1 MAGWHNG
8 AYMEAN
14 LHPLLPLFERER
26 AAGRALALGVL
37 VRTEGSTY
45 RKPGALILISAA
57 GEYAGL
63 ISGGC
68 LEGDLREHARAVIA
82 NGASRIASY
91 DTRGPD
97 DLLWGLGLGC
107 EGAMQI
113 LLLRVGPE
121 SGWQPLDYLAKALT
135 ARTPAAIGV
144 VVESARADL
153 PSGTVVLPAGAAA
166 TPRIPALA
174 SEDLQQ
180 ALQRSAARGE
190 SSWVEHASA
199 HLFVWPLA
207 LPPRV
212 LLLGAGPDAA
222 PVVDFAARL
231 GWQVTLVDHR
241 PAYAVADHFPGA
253 ERVLLLHA
261 GEISTALD
269 LNGFSAAVVMSHH
282 LPTDLVYLRALS
294 GSTIPYVG
302 LLGPAKRRER
312 LLAELDADALPLRPR
327 LHAPIGLPLGGRS
340 PESVA
345 LSIVSQLHAFFYA
358 PPARDAP
365 AVATGGSDGRRV
377 PAGIVDSTG

>member
-1 MAGWHNG
+1 MRQVVVGWHNG

-14 LHPLLPLFERER
+14 LHPLLPLFQSER

-45 RKPGALILISAA
+45 RKPGALILISAG

-82 NGASRIASY
+82 SGAARIASY

-121 SGWQPLDYLAKALT
+121 SGWQPLDYLARALA

-144 VVESARADL
+144 VVESHAAAL
-153 PSGTVVLPAGAAA
+153 PSGSLVLPVAAA
-166 TPRIPALA
+166 TPLPPPALA
-174 SEDLQQ
+174 GADVQA
-180 ALQRSAARGE
+180 ALQDSATRGE
-190 SSWVEHASA
+190 ACWVEHASA
-199 HLFVWPLA
+199 RLFVWPLA

-212 LLLGAGPDAA
+212 LLLGAGPDAT

-231 GWQVTLVDHR
+231 GWQVTVVDHR

-253 ERVLLLHA
+253 ERVLLLGA

-269 LNGFSAAVVMSHH
+269 LDSFSAAVVMSHH

-302 LLGPAKRRER
+302 LLGPARRRER
-312 LLAELDADALPLRPR
+312 LLAELEADAVPLRGR
-327 LHAPIGLPLGGRS
+327 LRAPIGLPLGGRS

-345 LSIVSQLHAFFYA
+345 LSIVSQLHAFYYA
-358 PPARDAP
+358 
-365 AVATGGSDGRRV
+365 
-377 PAGIVDSTG
+377 

>member
-1 MAGWHNG
+1 
-8 AYMEAN
+8 MEAN
-14 LHPLLPLFERER
+14 LDPLLPLFERER

-68 LEGDLREHARAVIA
+68 LEGDLREHARAVITS
-82 NGASRIASY
+82 GAARIASY

-121 SGWQPLDYLAKALT
+121 SGWQPMVCLANALA
-135 ARTPAAIGV
+135 ARTPTAIGV

-153 PSGTVVLPAGAAA
+153 PPGSTALPTGTAGAHV
-166 TPRIPALA
+166 PPALTA
-174 SEDLQQ
+174 PAVQA
-180 ALQRSAARGE
+180 ALQHSAASGE
-190 SSWVEHASA
+190 ACWVEHASA
-199 HLFVWPLA
+199 RLFVWPLA
-207 LPPRV
+207 LPPRI

-222 PVVDFAARL
+222 PVVDLAARL
-231 GWQVTLVDHR
+231 GWKVTLADHR

-253 ERVLLLHA
+253 EEVRLLRA
-261 GEISTALD
+261 EEIGAALD
-269 LNGFSAAVVMSHH
+269 LDSFSAAVVMSHH
-282 LPTDLVYLRALS
+282 LPTDLIYLRALAAS
-294 GSTIPYVG
+294 RIRYVG
-302 LLGPAKRRER
+302 LLGPARRRER
-312 LLAELDADALPLRPR
+312 LLAELDTAAAPLRAR
-327 LHAPIGLPLGGRS
+327 LYAPIGLPLGGRS

-345 LSIVSQLHAFFYA
+345 LSIVAQLHAFFYA
-358 PPARDAP
+358 PG
-365 AVATGGSDGRRV
+365 ATV
-377 PAGIVDSTG
+377 

>member
-1 MAGWHNG
+1 MGGWHNG
-8 AYMEAN
+8 VHMEAN
-14 LHPLLPLFERER
+14 LDPLLPLFERER

-82 NGASRIASY
+82 SGAARIASY

-121 SGWQPLDYLAKALT
+121 SGWQPLVHLANALA
-135 ARTPAAIGV
+135 ARTPTAIGV

-153 PSGTVVLPAGAAA
+153 PAGSTALPAGIAGA
-166 TPRIPALA
+166 PQMPALA
-174 SEDLQQ
+174 SPEVQA
-180 ALQRSAARGE
+180 ALQRSAERGE
-190 SSWVEHASA
+190 ACWVEHSSA
-199 HLFVWPLA
+199 RLFVWPLA
-207 LPPRV
+207 LPPRI

-222 PVVDFAARL
+222 PVVDFAVRL
-231 GWQVTLVDHR
+231 GWRVTLVDHR
-241 PAYAVADHFPGA
+241 PAYVVADHFPGA
-253 ERVLLLHA
+253 ERVLLLRA
-261 GEISTALD
+261 EEISVALD
-269 LNGFSAAVVMSHH
+269 LNSFSAAVVMSHH
-282 LPTDLVYLRALS
+282 LPTDLIYLRALAA
-294 GSTIPYVG
+294 STIPYVG

-312 LLAELDADALPLRPR
+312 LLAELDAEAAPLRVR
-327 LHAPIGLPLGGRS
+327 LYAPIGLPLGGRS

-358 PPARDAP
+358 PAAADSQ
-365 AVATGGSDGRRV
+365 AVATGHPPGARV
-377 PAGIVDSTG
+377 SSS

>member
-1 MAGWHNG
+1 
-8 AYMEAN
+8 MEAN
-14 LHPLLPLFERER
+14 LDPLLPLFERER

-82 NGASRIASY
+82 SGAARIASY

-113 LLLRVGPE
+113 LMLRVGPE
-121 SGWQPLDYLAKALT
+121 SGWQPLVHLANALA
-135 ARTPAAIGV
+135 ARRPTAIGV

-153 PSGTVVLPAGAAA
+153 PAGSMALPAGTAGA
-166 TPRIPALA
+166 PQMPGLA
-174 SEDLQQ
+174 NPEVQA
-180 ALQRSAARGE
+180 ALQRSAERGE
-190 SSWVEHASA
+190 ACWVEHSSGR
-199 HLFVWPLA
+199 LFVWPLA
-207 LPPRV
+207 LPPRI

-222 PVVDFAARL
+222 PVVDFAVRL
-231 GWQVTLVDHR
+231 GWRVTLVDHR

-253 ERVLLLHA
+253 ERVLLLRA
-261 GEISTALD
+261 EEIPTALE
-269 LNGFSAAVVMSHH
+269 LNSFSAAVVMSHH
-282 LPTDLVYLRALS
+282 LPTDLIYLRTLAA
-294 GSTIPYVG
+294 STIPYVG

-312 LLAELDADALPLRPR
+312 LLAELDTEAAPLRAR
-327 LHAPIGLPLGGRS
+327 LCAPIGLPLGGRS

-345 LSIVSQLHAFFYA
+345 LSIVAQLHAFFYA
-358 PPARDAP
+358 PAASGSQ
-365 AVATGGSDGRRV
+365 AAATG
-377 PAGIVDSTG
+377 

>member
-1 MAGWHNG
+1 
-8 AYMEAN
+8 MEAN
-14 LHPLLPLFERER
+14 LHPLLPLFQRER
-26 AAGRALALGVL
+26 AAGRAVALGVL

-45 RKPGALILISAA
+45 RKPGALILISAQ

-82 NGASRIASY
+82 SGASRIASY

-121 SGWQPLDYLAKALT
+121 SGWQPLDYLEKALA

-144 VVESARADL
+144 VVESAGSDL
-153 PSGTVVLPAGAAA
+153 PSGSVVLPVAAA
-166 TPRIPALA
+166 SPPAVLALA
-174 SEDLQQ
+174 SEDVQA
-180 ALQRSAARGE
+180 ALQHSAARGE
-190 SSWVEHASA
+190 AGWLEHASA
-199 HLFVWPLA
+199 QLFVFPMA

-212 LLLGAGPDAA
+212 LLLGAGPDAT
-222 PVVDFAARL
+222 PVVEFAARL

-253 ERVLLLHA
+253 ERVLLLRA
-261 GEISTALD
+261 EEISTALD
-269 LNGFSAAVVMSHH
+269 LNSFSAAVVMSHH
-282 LPTDLVYLRALS
+282 LPTDLVYLRAIS
-294 GSTIPYVG
+294 GSTIAYVG

-312 LLAELDADALPLRPR
+312 LLAELDADAGPLRVR

-345 LSIVSQLHAFFYA
+345 LSIVSQLHAFFYVQQA
-358 PPARDAP
+358 PDAP
-365 AVATGGSDGRRV
+365 AAAAGGGHGVRVADK
-377 PAGIVDSTG
+377 AF